1 MRVTGGCLSQ
11 VTLSQINESGLGSLS
26 RSITA
31 ALSLF
36 ICELLTNLTSKT
48 HSTPF
53 GSDQTA
59 QIEAAC
65 RMLLTES
72 GVQRLFSMAASGT
85 GTVASSV
92 LSVVLNL
99 LSEKEMV
106 LGMRVSG
113 QPMRLSAVFMQLKEN
128 SLLKVRDS
136 HCS

>member
-1 MRVTGGCLSQ
+1 
-11 VTLSQINESGLGSLS
+11 
-26 RSITA
+26 
-31 ALSLF
+31 
-36 ICELLTNLTSKT
+36 
-48 HSTPF
+48 
-53 GSDQTA
+53 
-59 QIEAAC
+59 
-65 RMLLTES
+65 MLLTES

>member
-1 MRVTGGCLSQ
+1 
-11 VTLSQINESGLGSLS
+11 
-26 RSITA
+26 
-31 ALSLF
+31 
-36 ICELLTNLTSKT
+36 
-48 HSTPF
+48 
-53 GSDQTA
+53 
-59 QIEAAC
+59 
-65 RMLLTES
+65 
-72 GVQRLFSMAASGT
+72 MAASGT